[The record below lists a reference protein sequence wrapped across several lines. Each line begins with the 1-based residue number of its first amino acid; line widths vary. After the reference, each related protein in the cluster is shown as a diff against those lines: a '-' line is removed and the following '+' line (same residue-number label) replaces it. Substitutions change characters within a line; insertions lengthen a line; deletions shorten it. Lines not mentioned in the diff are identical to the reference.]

1 MDKIK
6 KAYNLEE
13 YNKAIE
19 ELYSHKRYSRYQDIE
34 NDTSEFIGVDWEITN
49 LEELKDPKL
58 KEIVQPSILK
68 EVIELFGE
76 YCKEKHSMIPEG
88 FLKGLLVIEE
98 DNYWILEDA
107 GETHYLTCVGDIEC
121 KYPNTN

>member
-13 YNKAIE
+13 YNKGIE

-49 LEELKDPKL
+49 L
-58 KEIVQPSILK
+58 
-68 EVIELFGE
+68 
-76 YCKEKHSMIPEG
+76 
-88 FLKGLLVIEE
+88 
-98 DNYWILEDA
+98 
-107 GETHYLTCVGDIEC
+107 
-121 KYPNTN
+121 

>member
-1 MDKIK
+1 MGKIK

-58 KEIVQPSILK
+58 KEIVQPSILE

-76 YCKEKHSMIPEG
+76 YCKDKHSIEYEG
-88 FLKGLLVIEE
+88 FLKGLLVTEE

-107 GETHYLTCVGDIEC
+107 GEKHYLTCVGGIEC